1 MGPGKFEMFP
11 EQTEQRL
18 HLTLADAR
26 HQIEVELERKPSGIW
41 NEDLYTSVP
50 DSALLINMKF
60 NAMEE
65 RVSFSVA
72 INTQA
77 SLSIDQYISALHI
90 YNAFQSGKVQI
101 NNALLPVAANSDN
114 PVPNSVF
121 HFWEGIPAL
130 QKRISQPFVFSDAS

>member
-26 HQIEVELERKPSGIW
+26 HQIEVKLERKPSGIW

-77 SLSIDQYISALHI
+77 SLDSVYLRSSQNS
-90 YNAFQSGKVQI
+90 Q
-101 NNALLPVAANSDN
+101 PNSDTPDMN
-114 PVPNSVF
+114 SRKERGSVF
-121 HFWEGIPAL
+121 RIARGDPPPA
-130 QKRISQPFVFSDAS
+130 F